1 MKMDNPK
8 KIICRPEECEVYK
21 LPQGRIFI
29 GYSDKTLSAGYLE
42 LNPHQE
48 LPKHKRPVDEE
59 LIQIEGTSI
68 VRIFRSHS
76 VGEVI
81 LPPAH
86 TTIVP
91 ANRPHI
97 HANRTD
103 KKSLTYWRFD
113 GDITEI
119 INRIR
124 ESYPK
129 IDDFENQESF
139 QRKKKHY
146 KSYKK
151 GFRRK
156 YKKL

>member
-1 MKMDNPK
+1 MNEAQ
-8 KIICRPEECEVYK
+8 KIICRPEECEAYR
-21 LPQGRIFI
+21 LSQGKIFI
-29 GYSDKTLSAGYLE
+29 GHSDKNLSAGYLE

-59 LIQIEGTSI
+59 LIQIEGMSI

-76 VGEVI
+76 VGEII

-86 TTIVP
+86 TTTIP

-113 GDITEI
+113 GDVTEI
-119 INRIR
+119 INNIR
-124 ESYPK
+124 KWYPK
-129 IDDFENQESF
+129 VDDFEDQELF
-139 QRKKKHY
+139 QGEKKHY

-156 YKKL
+156 YKKV